1 MTQVFFFSDERG
13 EVLYSII
20 AMWTVVYDGVLVYM
34 NVICRWRDGSIN
46 NILYSP
52 PPPPTVYQSS
62 LGFFK
67 KKLKQERLQQR

>member
-13 EVLYSII
+13 EVLYSI

-52 PPPPTVYQSS
+52 PPPPTVY
-62 LGFFK
+62 
-67 KKLKQERLQQR
+67 